1 MQPKIN
7 LYYMIDT
14 TIRNTNRLT
23 VLSFKNGDKEPARYS
38 ANYYVPLV
46 EIKHV
51 NPLFDNQPF
60 SDQPINKRSV

>member
-1 MQPKIN
+1 
-7 LYYMIDT
+7 MIDT

-23 VLSFKNGDKEPARYS
+23 VLSFENGDKEPARYS

-46 EIKHV
+46 EIKHF
-51 NPLFDNQPF
+51 NALFDNKPF